1 MLDSAIRGKKRH
13 YPQALPKECK
23 YKLTRNKVK
32 NLIND
37 DWNSSSSD
45 ESDIEFDNGLTMDLT
60 MMELMINLLKVK
72 TVFS

>member
-1 MLDSAIRGKKRH
+1 MLDSVIRAKKS
-13 YPQALPKECK
+13 YYLQALLKECK

-45 ESDIEFDNGLTMDLT
+45 ESDTEFDNGLTMDLT
-60 MMELMINLLKVK
+60 MMDLMIKLLKVT

>member
-37 DWNSSSSD
+37 D
-45 ESDIEFDNGLTMDLT
+45 
-60 MMELMINLLKVK
+60 
-72 TVFS
+72 